1 MIVRAMDEGDIVNFM
16 RQDWVYIGSD
26 QNGIRPGY
34 GPLGGRQH
42 PRAYGTFPR
51 VIRKYVLEKGIL
63 MLGEAI
69 AKMTGRPAFRLGLK
83 DRGIIREGYYAD
95 IVVFNP
101 ETIADRATYEEPTL
115 YPTGI
120 EYVIVNGKITV
131 SKGYE
136 TGVRNGKVLW
146 RTEHKAYAHT

>member
-1 MIVRAMDEGDIVNFM
+1 M

-42 PRAYGTFPR
+42 PRVYGTFPR
-51 VIRKYVLEKGIL
+51 VIRRYVLEKGIL
-63 MLGEAI
+63 TLGEAI
-69 AKMTGRPAFRLGLK
+69 AKMTGRPALRLGLK

-101 ETIADRATYEEPTL
+101 ETIADRATYEEPIL
-115 YPTGI
+115 YPMGI

-146 RTEHKAYAHT
+146 RTEYKAYAHA